1 MMWGYGWNMGWFW
14 LLGLLVLIGLVLLIV
29 LSVRV
34 FGGNASRNGP
44 EQGER
49 MTGPTRAHQ
58 ILDERYARGE
68 LTTEQYQEQV
78 RVLNEQHR

>member
-1 MMWGYGWNMGWFW
+1 MWGYGWNMGWVW
-14 LLGLLVLIGLVLLIV
+14 LLGLLILIGLVLLIV

-34 FGGNASRNGP
+34 FTGEGSRNRPG
-44 EQGER
+44 QAER
-49 MTGPTRAHQ
+49 MPGSTRAHQ

-78 RVLNEQHR
+78 RVLNEQHQ